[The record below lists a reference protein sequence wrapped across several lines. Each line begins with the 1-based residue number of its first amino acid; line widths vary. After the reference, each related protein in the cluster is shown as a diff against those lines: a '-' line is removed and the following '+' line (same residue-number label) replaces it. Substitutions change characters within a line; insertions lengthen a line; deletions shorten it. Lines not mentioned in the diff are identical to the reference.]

1 MSTLTYR
8 GTQYQTRSNYNE
20 LLLIRKKLKQQE
32 KEIQVLKQ
40 IARAQYD

>member
-8 GTQYQTRSNYNE
+8 GTQYQSQSEYNE
-20 LLLIRKKLKQQE
+20 LVLIRKKLKQQE

-40 IARAQYD
+40 LARAQ